1 MATSAIDTLQGLS
14 GKEIK
19 VYDANY
25 DNSQIDQEGF
35 LKVLLTSFQYQDP
48 FEAQDITK
56 FIDNTVKL
64 RELEV
69 MKNFEDSVNA
79 LNNNNTLFMNATNL
93 IGKKVL
99 YEGDNTFVQNGKSEV
114 QFSLKKDANH
124 AVVYLS
130 NEEGDIVAKK
140 EYSDLKANEKY
151 IFEVDDETIEDGYY
165 RVSVVAKEGEERVD
179 AKVKA
184 TALVTG
190 IEKDGANIV
199 AIYDKGTIDIANI
212 EKIGG

>member
-99 YEGDNTFVQNGKSEV
+99 YKGDNTYVLNGKSEV
-114 QFSLKKDANH
+114 QFSLKKDANY

-130 NEEGDIVAKK
+130 NKEGEIVAKK

-151 IFEVDDETIEDGYY
+151 VFEVNDETIEDGYY
-165 RVSVVAKEGEERVD
+165 KVSVVAQEGEERVD

-184 TALVTG
+184 TALVIG